1 MLTDACCL
9 IENDVLRYPVS
20 LLTVSALE
28 LSLTRL
34 ASHRLSDTT
43 CDMCT
48 LTQFVDVDDLMSD
61 TDAAVDDV
69 SGMSGWCE
77 EVVERCKAW
86 VGVLVEREEG
96 RGGRGALSGD
106 EEEMY

>member
-1 MLTDACCL
+1 MLK
-9 IENDVLRYPVS
+9 YPVS

-28 LSLTRL
+28 LSLNRL

-48 LTQFVDVDDLMSD
+48 LTQFVDVDELMSD
-61 TDAAVDDV
+61 TDAAVEDV
-69 SGMSGWCE
+69 RGVSGWCE

-86 VGVLVEREEG
+86 VVVLVQGEEG